1 MAYQVTNF
9 DLNLL
14 RQGTQEIYLKIELL
28 NKSMKVLD
36 SLEGVVINDNFNV
49 NNDSTQRRSYSCT
62 LLITDSSFIVGR
74 DKKIWLDKRLRVY
87 YGIKSLRTQEITY
100 YRIGTFVYVD
110 MNYKYSQTE
119 RTLSLTCADLMAEY
133 DGTLNGQIGGYG
145 SANTD
150 DEQTAQGIT
159 VLAGEDIR
167 ESVIA
172 LLKDAQIENY
182 IVEDIG
188 KEIPYDLE
196 FGTGVTYCDVW
207 KTICEL
213 YDSWEF
219 FFDVDGNFVWREIP
233 NCATDP
239 VVLDDS
245 FLQSVVID
253 ESATNSFQGIYN
265 VTEVWGK
272 VLELENDD
280 RYAETSTYSNNTYNI
295 TLEGYN
301 SWQDIDN
308 LTKISFMVMSANSAS
323 PKFSV
328 NNYSS
333 IPIYDGDGNPLK
345 ENTLKANTI
354 YVFRYRRLNVDSSGV
369 SSALYL
375 LGQYQCY
382 GKYVENSDEC
392 PFSVKNL
399 GYEILQAIDYENLTD
414 DAACYNQAEYLTYTT
429 TAMMDTI
436 TLNTLVMPW
445 LEVNT
450 KVSYTPKYNNTT
462 NQYIVKSISWSVG
475 TGTMTLVLYKFLESF
490 SFVYDRRQNK
500 SKQLN

>member
-1 MAYQVTNF
+1 MSYEVTQA
-9 DLNLL
+9 DINLL
-14 RQGTQEIYLKIELL
+14 RQGTQEIYLKVELL
-28 NKSMKVLD
+28 NKNMKVID
-36 SLEGVVINDNFNV
+36 SLSGVIIDDNFTV

-62 LLITDSSFIVGR
+62 ILVTDSSFIIGR
-74 DKKIWLDKRLRVY
+74 DKKIWIDKRIRVY
-87 YGIKSLRTQEITY
+87 YGIKSLRTQEIVY
-100 YRIGTFVYVD
+100 YRIGTFVYVNMD
-110 MNYKYSQTE
+110 YRYSQTE
-119 RTLSLTCADLMAEY
+119 KTLSLTCADLMAEY
-133 DGTLNGQIGGYG
+133 DGTLNGQICGYG

-150 DEQTAQGIT
+150 DEHTAQGIT

-188 KEIPYDLE
+188 KEVPYDLE

-207 KTICEL
+207 TEICQL

-219 FFDVDGNFVWREIP
+219 FFDVDGNFIWREIP

-245 FLQSVVID
+245 VMQAIVID
-253 ESATNSFQGIYN
+253 ETANNSFSGIYN

-272 VLELENDD
+272 LLELDNDD
-280 RYAETSTYSNNTYNI
+280 RYVDTSTYNNNTYNI
-295 TLEGYN
+295 TLDGYD
-301 SWQDIDN
+301 SWQDIDH
-308 LTKISFMVMSANSAS
+308 LTKFAFKVTANNLDNPNFSINSF
-323 PKFSV
+323 
-328 NNYSS
+328 SS

-345 ENTLKANTI
+345 ANTLEADNV
-354 YVFRYRRLNVDSSGV
+354 YVFRYRRVGVNESGV
-369 SSALYL
+369 QSVLYY
-375 LGQYQCY
+375 LGKYQCY

-399 GYEILQAIDYENLTD
+399 GYEILNAVDYENLSD
-414 DAACYNQAEYLTYTT
+414 NAACYNQAEYLTYTT

-436 TLNTLVMPW
+436 TLTTLVVPW

-450 KVSYTPKYNNTT
+450 KVRYTPKYNNET
-462 NQYIVKSISWSVG
+462 NQYIIKSISWSVG
-475 TGTMTLVLYKFLESF
+475 TGTMTLTLYKFLESF
-490 SFVYDRRQNK
+490 SFVYDRRHK
-500 SKQLN
+500 KTI

>member
-1 MAYQVTNF
+1 MSYEVTQF

-14 RQGTQEIYLKIELL
+14 RQGTQEIYLKVELL
-28 NKSMKVLD
+28 NKNMKVID
-36 SLEGVVINDNFNV
+36 SLSGVVIDDNFSA
-49 NNDSTQRRSYSCT
+49 NNDSTQRRLYSCT
-62 LLITDSSFIVGR
+62 MLVTDSSFIIGR
-74 DKKIWLDKRLRVY
+74 DKKIWLDKRIRVY
-87 YGIKSLRTQEITY
+87 YGIKSLRTKEIIY
-100 YRIGTFVYVD
+100 YRIGTFVYVNMD
-110 MNYKYSQTE
+110 YRYSQTE
-119 RTLSLTCADLMAEY
+119 KTLSLTCADLMAEY

-145 SANTD
+145 SANSD
-150 DEQTAQGIT
+150 DEHTAQGIK
-159 VLAGEDIR
+159 VPAGEDIR

-196 FGTGVTYCDVW
+196 FGTGVTYCEVW
-207 KTICEL
+207 QKICDL

-245 FLQSVVID
+245 IMQAIVID
-253 ESATNSFQGIYN
+253 ESASNSFEGIYN

-272 VLELENDD
+272 VLELDSDD
-280 RYAETSTYSNNTYNI
+280 RYTDTSTYSNNTYNI
-295 TLEGYN
+295 TLSGYS
-301 SWQDIDN
+301 SWDDIDN
-308 LTKISFMVMSANSAS
+308 LTKIAFKVNTNNSAS
-323 PKFSV
+323 PSFSV
-328 NNYSS
+328 NSYSS
-333 IPIYDGDGNPLK
+333 IPIVDGDGNVLAAG
-345 ENTLKANTI
+345 ELEAGNV
-354 YVFRYRRLNVDSSGV
+354 YVFKYRRTGVSSSGV
-369 SSALYL
+369 SANLVL

-399 GYEILQAIDYENLTD
+399 GYEILRAVDYEDLSD
-414 DAACYNQAEYLTYTT
+414 DAACYNQAEYLTYAS

-436 TLNTLVMPW
+436 TLTTLVVPW

-450 KVSYTPKYNNTT
+450 KIRYTPKYNNET
-462 NQYIVKSISWSVG
+462 NQYIIKNISWSVG
-475 TGTMTLVLYKFLESF
+475 TGTMTLTLYKFLESF
-490 SFVYDRRQNK
+490 SFVYDRRNGK
-500 SKQLN
+500 SKSL